1 MSVDKDKMDV
11 NLFGHSISAC
21 KFAYKVFESQ
31 ESTHACSTSSIFIGH
46 ACAANCSVNIGL

>member
-1 MSVDKDKMDV
+1 MSVDKDKLDV
-11 NLFGHSISAC
+11 NLFGHSISAF

-46 ACAANCSVNIGL
+46 VLPTALST